1 MSFLRCL
8 RLCVASLC
16 CMLSLGIAAP
26 AHAETSEVR
35 AAQQFGL
42 SYLAL
47 MMMEVSKL
55 VEKQAKTMCLGDIK
69 VSWAKLG
76 GPGAINDAPFSVGI
90 NFHTGGGPPLITP
103 RPKADRRPQEG
114 RGA

>member
-47 MMMEVSKL
+47 MMMEDSKL
-55 VEKQAKTMCLGDIK
+55 VEKQAKTTMVFVK
-69 VSWAKLG
+69 EG
-76 GPGAINDAPFSVGI
+76 GRWKIAHEHLSA
-90 NFHTGGGPPLITP
+90 GPE
-103 RPKADRRPQEG
+103 K
-114 RGA
+114 